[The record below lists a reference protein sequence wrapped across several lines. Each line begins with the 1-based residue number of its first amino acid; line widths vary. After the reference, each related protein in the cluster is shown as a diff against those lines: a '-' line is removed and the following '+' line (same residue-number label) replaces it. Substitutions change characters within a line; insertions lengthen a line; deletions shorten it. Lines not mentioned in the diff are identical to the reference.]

1 MATSFKTL
9 LGSDVQNNNTKLHEA
24 IPITGTIV
32 SGTYND
38 STANNLNIKNYAHG
52 MFQSVYDYP
61 FLSSSANHI
70 FDITA
75 GFSGTSA
82 LSGAN
87 TVQNEQKIQIYQQ
100 MAQVLCGHNGNGEI
114 LPFDVSGNF
123 SIPPQNSAKD
133 NRSKMDSVFF
143 LNFARLLNKDEMQKG
158 TFQLNLGV
166 NPSASI
172 AAIAGKSAREQ
183 ILVHDVSGSDNFKVN
198 SPAGEYNLLFVT
210 SSGPSGCIMP
220 IQANHP
226 CGLIFYQAGIA
237 VLTSSL
243 FKTAN
248 SGGYLS
254 NAVSG
259 FGTAGGLPSLNGLIF
274 EAPNSARN
282 KSVDQVMTGSFIS
295 SSADGLRNRI
305 QNISFANT
313 TELNS
318 TIYFCRANS
327 NEFNFSSNPTY
338 LSSSKMR
345 VKEVQADQP
354 VSYITTVGL
363 YGASNEMLAVAK
375 LSEPLKKTPANEFT
389 LRVRLDY

>member
-9 LGSDVQNNNTKLHEA
+9 LGSDIQNQATKLHEA

-38 STANNLNIKNYAHG
+38 STANNLNIKNYPHG
-52 MFQSVYDYP
+52 MFESVYDYP
-61 FLSSSANHI
+61 YLSSSANHI

-75 GFSGTSA
+75 GFSGTSF
-82 LSGAN
+82 LSGTA
-87 TVQNEQKIQIYQQ
+87 TTQNAQKIQIYQQ
-100 MAQVLCGHNGNGEI
+100 MAQVLCGHNANGEI

-123 SIPPQNSAKD
+123 SIPPQDSGKD
-133 NRSKMDSVFF
+133 AASKMDAVLF

-158 TFQLNLGV
+158 TFSLNLGV
-166 NPSASI
+166 SPSASI

-183 ILVHDVSGSDNFKVN
+183 IVVRDVSGSDNYKVN
-198 SPAGEYNLLFVT
+198 SPAGEYNILYVT
-210 SSGPSGCIMP
+210 SSGPSGCI
-220 IQANHP
+220 ANHFVNQP

-243 FKTAN
+243 FKVNNPA
-248 SGGYLS
+248 S
-254 NAVSG
+254 NNWGILDAAVSRSVG
-259 FGTAGGLPSLNGLIF
+259 WPNGLIF

-282 KSVDQVMTGSFIS
+282 KNIDQVMTGSYIS
-295 SSADGLRNRI
+295 SSADGFRNRI
-305 QNISFANT
+305 QNIYFANT

-338 LSSSKMR
+338 LKNSKMR
-345 VKEVQADQP
+345 VKEVQADSP
-354 VSYITTVGL
+354 ISYVTTVGL
-363 YGASNEMLAVAK
+363 YGASNEMMAVAK
-375 LSEPLKKTPANEFT
+375 LSEPLKKNPSNEFT